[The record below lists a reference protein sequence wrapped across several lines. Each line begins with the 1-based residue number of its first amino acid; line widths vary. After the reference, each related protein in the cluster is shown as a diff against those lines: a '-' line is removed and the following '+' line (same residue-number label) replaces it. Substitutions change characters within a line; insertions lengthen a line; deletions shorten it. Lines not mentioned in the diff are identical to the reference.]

1 MKIIIAD
8 PSGFCFGVS
17 RAIEMAEQS
26 ADTYGL
32 VQTLGKIIHNS
43 DEVARLGRHGV
54 TCSLTLAELDSNLPV
69 IIRSHG
75 ETKKV
80 VDALRTTHRQVID
93 ATCPFVSK
101 LHKDVD
107 RYSTDHRV
115 ILLGNSDHPEIIGA
129 VGWSHRPVDVVSSLE
144 ELQALTLSDEPT
156 VLVAQTTLREDFF
169 AAAAD
174 YLRERVP
181 ELKIENTI
189 CSATKNRQQAAVDL
203 AKRVDA
209 MIVLGGKE
217 SSNTKK
223 LVELCRLFN
232 QNTFSFENSSEING
246 VELEKYG
253 IIGISAGAST
263 PQWIIDSVVETLER
277 KAGVTKHM
285 DNSEM
290 KNLME
295 QSSFIVPKKNEVLK
309 GKVVMVK
316 DDGVV
321 INIGYKA
328 DGILPA
334 NEISNPENKPLSEL
348 YEVDDEIEVLVL
360 KREDS
365 DGEVLLSSK
374 RLRSRKDWE
383 VLEEKFNNQETITVK
398 VTEVVK
404 GGLSAFY
411 HDIRAFIPASHIDT
425 GFVRDLSQFVGQEIE
440 VGFLDFDRRKNQ
452 IVLTRKDIL
461 EKGQAGELE
470 EFWKNI
476 EVGQVKKGVV
486 RRFTNYGAFIEL
498 GPADGLLH
506 VSEIQWGKVNKPSD
520 VLKVNDEMEFKI
532 IDFNRDE
539 NKISLSRKQLVP
551 DPWAIIDENYHVGE
565 RYDGKVV
572 SLTDFGA
579 FIELE
584 PGLEGLIH
592 VSQISEDRVEVPSDV
607 LRVGEEVV
615 VKILDIDKGD
625 RRIKLSMKE
634 L

>member
-17 RAIEMAEQS
+17 RAIKLAEQAATEHGS
-26 ADTYGL
+26 

-43 DEVARLGRHGV
+43 DEVGRLAKQGV
-54 TCSLTLAELDSNLPV
+54 RYRLDQAELDETPV

-75 ETKKV
+75 ETKAV
-80 VDALRTTHRQVID
+80 VEGLKQTHPVVID

-101 LHKDVD
+101 LHRDVEK
-107 RYSTDHRV
+107 YSCDHRV
-115 ILLGNSDHPEIIGA
+115 ILLGNKDHPEIIGA
-129 VGWSHRPVDVVSSLE
+129 VGWSQREVDVVNDLN
-144 ELQALTLSDEPT
+144 ELQALNLVDDPT
-156 VLVAQTTLREDFF
+156 VLLAQTTLREDFF
-169 AAAAD
+169 QEAEN
-174 YLRERVP
+174 YLRTKLSQ
-181 ELKIENTI
+181 LKVENTI

-223 LVELCRLFN
+223 LVELCQLHN
-232 QNTFSFENSSEING
+232 PATFSFENSTEIN
-246 VELEKYG
+246 VEEFEKYD

-263 PQWIIDSVVETLER
+263 PRWIIDSVVEVLER

-285 DNSEM
+285 DNSLM

-321 INIGYKA
+321 VNIGYKA

-348 YEVDDEIEVLVL
+348 FQVDEEIEVLVL
-360 KREDS
+360 KREDAE
-365 DGEVLLSSK
+365 GEVLLSSK

-383 VLEEKFNNQETITVK
+383 VLEEKFNNKETLKVK

-411 HDIRAFIPASHIDT
+411 NDIRAFIPASHVDT

-452 IVLTRKDIL
+452 IVLTRKEVL
-461 EKGQAGELE
+461 EHGLAGELDD
-470 EFWKNI
+470 FWDKL
-476 EVGQVKKGVV
+476 EVGQVLSGTV
-486 RRFTNYGAFIEL
+486 RRFTNYGAFVEL
-498 GPADGLLH
+498 GPTDGLLH

-520 VLKVNDEMEFKI
+520 VLKVNQELEFKV
-532 IDFNRDE
+532 IDFNKDE

-551 DPWAIIDENYHVGE
+551 DPWAVIDDNYHVGE

-592 VSQISEDRVEVPSDV
+592 VSQISEDRVEVPGDV
-607 LRVGEEVV
+607 LNVGEDVV
-615 VKILDIDKGD
+615 VKILDIDKD
-625 RRIKLSMKE
+625 ERRIKLSMKE

>member
-17 RAIEMAEQS
+17 RAIDLAEKAAGDHGQVES
-26 ADTYGL
+26 
-32 VQTLGKIIHNS
+32 LGKIIHNS
-43 DEVARLGRHGV
+43 DEVSRLVAQGV
-54 TCSLTLAELDSNLPV
+54 NYRLDKAELTADRPV

-75 ETKKV
+75 ETKAV
-80 VDALRTTHRQVID
+80 VEGLLQTHPVVID

-101 LHKDVD
+101 LHRDVD
-107 RYSTDHRV
+107 RYSKDHRI
-115 ILLGNSDHPEIIGA
+115 ILLGNKDHPEIIGA
-129 VGWSHRPVDVVSSLE
+129 VGWGHREVDVVNSLD
-144 ELQALTLSDEPT
+144 ELKALPLSDEPT
-156 VLVAQTTLREDFF
+156 VLLAQTTLREDFF
-169 AAAAD
+169 QAAEQ
-174 YLRERVP
+174 YLGQNLTH
-181 ELKIENTI
+181 LKVENTI

-203 AKRVDA
+203 AKQADA

-223 LVELCRLFN
+223 LVELCQTHN
-232 QNTFSFENSSEING
+232 PDTFWFENSSEIN
-246 VELEKYG
+246 VKDFEKYD

-263 PQWIIDSVVETLER
+263 PGWVIDSVVETLER

-309 GKVVMVK
+309 GKVVMIK

-321 INIGYKA
+321 VNVGYKA
-328 DGILPA
+328 DGILPTS
-334 NEISNPENKPLSEL
+334 EISNPENKPLDEL
-348 YEVDDEIEVLVL
+348 FQVDEEIDVLVL
-360 KREDS
+360 KREDA

-383 VLEEKFNNQETITVK
+383 VLEEKFNNKETITVK

-404 GGLSAFY
+404 GGLSAYY
-411 HDIRAFIPASHIDT
+411 HDIRAFIPASHVDT
-425 GFVRDLSQFVGQEIE
+425 GFVRDLSQFVDQEIE

-452 IVLTRKDIL
+452 IVLTRKEVL
-461 EKGQAGELE
+461 EKDLAGELD
-470 EFWKNI
+470 EFWENI
-476 EVGQVKKGVV
+476 EVGQVLTGTV
-486 RRFTNYGAFIEL
+486 RRFTNYGAFVEL
-498 GPADGLLH
+498 GPTDGLLH

-520 VLKVNDEMEFKI
+520 VLKVNQELEFKV
-532 IDFNRDE
+532 IDFDKSE

-551 DPWAIIDENYHVGE
+551 DPWVVIDDNYHVGE

-607 LRVGEEVV
+607 LNVGEEVV
-615 VKILDIDKGD
+615 VKILDIDKEE

>member
-1 MKIIIAD
+1 MQIIIAD

-17 RAIEMAEQS
+17 RAIELAEQ
-26 ADTYGL
+26 AAREYGS

-43 DEVARLGRHGV
+43 DEVARLASQGV
-54 TCSLTLAELDSNLPV
+54 RYRLDSSELAPDSPV

-75 ETKKV
+75 ETKAV
-80 VDALRTTHRQVID
+80 VEGLRQNLPVVID

-101 LHKDVD
+101 LHRDVD
-107 RYSTDHRV
+107 RYSHDHQI
-115 ILLGNSDHPEIIGA
+115 ILLGNRDHPEIIGA
-129 VGWSHRPVDVVSSLE
+129 VGWSHRPVDVVDSMIALRELE
-144 ELQALTLSDEPT
+144 LSDEPT
-156 VLVAQTTLREDFF
+156 VLLAQTTLREDFF
-169 AAAAD
+169 EQARE
-174 YLRERVP
+174 YLSQRISQLTV
-181 ELKIENTI
+181 INTI
-189 CSATKNRQQAAVDL
+189 CSATKNRQQAAVAL
-203 AKRVDA
+203 ARQVDA

-223 LVELCRLFN
+223 LVELCRLN
-232 QNTFSFENSSEING
+232 NPATFSFENSSEIN
-246 VELEKYG
+246 VKLFEKYD

-285 DNSEM
+285 DNSLM

-321 INIGYKA
+321 VNIGYKA

-334 NEISNPENKPLSEL
+334 NEISNPENKPLDEL
-348 YEVDDEIEVLVL
+348 FQVDEEIEVLVL
-360 KREDS
+360 KREDA

-383 VLEEKFNNQETITVK
+383 VLEEKFNNKETLTVK

-411 HDIRAFIPASHIDT
+411 NDIRAFIPASHVDT

-452 IVLTRKDIL
+452 IVLTRKEVL
-461 EKGQAGELE
+461 EKDLAGELD
-470 EFWKNI
+470 EFWSNI
-476 EVGQVKKGVV
+476 EVGQVLTGTV
-486 RRFTNYGAFIEL
+486 RRFTNYGAFVEL
-498 GPADGLLH
+498 GPTDGLLH

-520 VLKVNDEMEFKI
+520 VLKVNQELEFKV
-532 IDFNRDE
+532 IDFNREE

-551 DPWAIIDENYHVGE
+551 DPWAVIDDNYQVGE

-592 VSQISEDRVEVPSDV
+592 VSQISEDRVEVPGDV
-607 LRVGEEVV
+607 LNVGEDVV
-615 VKILDIDKGD
+615 VKILDIDKD
-625 RRIKLSMKE
+625 ERRIKLSMKE

>member
-17 RAIEMAEQS
+17 RAINLAEQAAREHGS
-26 ADTYGL
+26 

-43 DEVARLGRHGV
+43 DEVSRLAEQGV
-54 TCSLTLAELDSNLPV
+54 RYRLDRAELDDTPV

-75 ETKKV
+75 ETKAV
-80 VDALRTTHRQVID
+80 VEGLKQTLPVVID

-101 LHKDVD
+101 LHRDVEK
-107 RYSTDHRV
+107 YSVDHRV
-115 ILLGNSDHPEIIGA
+115 ILLGNKDHPEIIGA
-129 VGWSHRPVDVVSSLE
+129 VGWSQRDVDVVNDMV
-144 ELQALTLSDEPT
+144 ELKALTLQDEPT
-156 VLVAQTTLREDFF
+156 VLLAQTTLREDFF
-169 AAAAD
+169 AEAEE
-174 YLRERVP
+174 YLKA
-181 ELKIENTI
+181 KISSLVVENTI
-189 CSATKNRQQAAVDL
+189 CSATKNRQQAAVEL
-203 AKRVDA
+203 AKQVDA

-223 LVELCRLFN
+223 LVELCQLHN
-232 QNTFSFENSSEING
+232 SNTFSFENSSEIN
-246 VELEKYG
+246 VEELKKYD

-263 PQWIIDSVVETLER
+263 PRWIIDSVVETLER

-285 DNSEM
+285 DNSLM

-316 DDGVV
+316 DDAVV
-321 INIGYKA
+321 VNIGYKA

-334 NEISNPENKPLSEL
+334 NEISNPENKPLAEL
-348 YEVDDEIEVLVL
+348 FPIDEEIEVLVL
-360 KREDS
+360 KREDAE
-365 DGEVLLSSK
+365 GEVLLSSK

-383 VLEEKFNNQETITVK
+383 VLEEKFNNKETITVK

-411 HDIRAFIPASHIDT
+411 NDIRAFIPASHVDT

-452 IVLTRKDIL
+452 IVLTRKEVL
-461 EKGQAGELE
+461 EKDLAGELSD
-470 EFWKNI
+470 FWKNI
-476 EVGQVKKGVV
+476 EVGQVVTGTV
-486 RRFTNYGAFIEL
+486 RRFTNYGAFVEL
-498 GPADGLLH
+498 GPTDGLLH

-520 VLKVNDEMEFKI
+520 VLKVNQELEFKV
-532 IDFNRDE
+532 IDFNREE

-551 DPWAIIDENYHVGE
+551 DPWAVIDDNYHVGE

-592 VSQISEDRVEVPSDV
+592 VSQISEDRVEVPGDV
-607 LRVGEEVV
+607 LNVGEEVV
-615 VKILDIDKGD
+615 VKILDIDKD
-625 RRIKLSMKE
+625 ERRIKLSMKE